1 MTFAAFLFAF
11 LLGALVFGV
20 LPRARVWQQVLSVGL
35 FLLLIAVVYGGGAEL
50 LGRPKP
56 VRLEWRQAADA
67 DVLGARAIENQAIYV
82 WLSFQ
87 DNAEPR
93 AYVLP
98 WSQRAAEQLQTAQQ
112 TAGEQGTGIKVKLP
126 FGSLADS
133 DEHRFYAMPQM
144 PLPPKNAQ
152 SNAGAMYAE
161 P

>member
-1 MTFAAFLFAF
+1 
-11 LLGALVFGV
+11 
-20 LPRARVWQQVLSVGL
+20 
-35 FLLLIAVVYGGGAEL
+35 
-50 LGRPKP
+50 

-67 DVLGARAIENQAIYV
+67 DVLSARAIENQAIYV

-98 WSQRAAEQLQTAQQ
+98 WSQRAAEQLQAAQQ
-112 TAGEQGTGIKVKLP
+112 TAGEQGTGIRVKLP
-126 FGSLADS
+126 FDSFADS

>member
-1 MTFAAFLFAF
+1 
-11 LLGALVFGV
+11 
-20 LPRARVWQQVLSVGL
+20 
-35 FLLLIAVVYGGGAEL
+35 
-50 LGRPKP
+50 
-56 VRLEWRQAADA
+56 
-67 DVLGARAIENQAIYV
+67 
-82 WLSFQ
+82 LSFQ